1 MFAIKYERQRK
12 KYLHRLKH
20 IKYHLGPPPPPKKDL
35 FQISES
41 LTYPDDWT
49 LERKSPDN

>member
-20 IKYHLGPPPPPKKDL
+20 IKYHLGPPKKDL
-35 FQISES
+35 FQISER
-41 LTYPDDWT
+41 LTYPGWPW
-49 LERKSPDN
+49 ERNSPEK